1 MPNKVTFNIDLKVNG
16 KDTVKQVAVNVDELR
31 AAFDSAR
38 SEADKMSASL
48 IRFNQHTEI
57 FRNMAEGVSQLA
69 NTLNDLTTES
79 RTYSAAMAAA
89 NTMAGKSGEDFEN
102 LKSQV
107 SELAKTIPMARD
119 ALANG
124 LYQVISNGVPEDN
137 WIEYLNQSAKASV
150 GGIADL
156 EEVVKVTSTVI
167 KNYGLSWK
175 DAGEIQDKIQLTA
188 KNGVTSFEQM
198 AQALP
203 RVTANAATL
212 GVTINELMATFA
224 TLTGVSGNTAEVST
238 QLSAI
243 FTALVKPSSE
253 AAEMAQQ
260 MGIQFDAAAVK
271 AAGGMQNFIQSL
283 DANVKQYAAS
293 SGMLEQEIYGKLFG
307 SAESLRALI
316 PLTGELA
323 DKFEEN
329 VGAMQGSA
337 GTIDDAFD
345 IMGNTGAAQLQKLK
359 NAVAGIG
366 DVLSGAVG
374 WFQPVLN
381 FGSQAGMTAV
391 SVLALRN
398 AFSGLALGT
407 KLASAAQM
415 AFGPI
420 VEVCRATMTG
430 ATVSATTLQM
440 AIRSL
445 MITTGVGV
453 AVAALTEAI
462 NYFSAS
468 ADTASQKADQ
478 MANAEARAADTV
490 KQTYDS
496 TLKQTYS
503 GLMAKYEQLK
513 RTWVSLR
520 TEHEK
525 TQWIKQNKSAFNDL
539 RLQINGISDA
549 ENAFNRNTQ
558 QVVKAFEDRAKA
570 AAYAA
575 ELTELYKEQLE
586 LKTRKQRVDKARDT
600 ATQKY
605 NQTNRRQNTD
615 NPYATQNAQ
624 RAANLAAIGADM
636 KAGGNGN
643 ITKLDNQ
650 LKSVNERI
658 ASVNA
663 AIKQLGGVDGPIDVS
678 APAPA
683 STPTT
688 STTHPTAITSTTQ
701 TQALKGSV
709 DWYEEQM
716 QTLRAKIKASADED
730 NAAAMQKEYEQ
741 LDEQLSALKIRIGL
755 EKPDEVKEE
764 VEKVLDDITITPE
777 VRPEGITRG
786 SAWDKRESY
795 DNADIRMGQIRQ
807 DYEIGLIGAD
817 EAQRQIDSLN
827 EQLKALGL
835 KPIEIT
841 LETDG
846 AETALKSLAIVSVT
860 SFDSLRE
867 NFKTLQQMPKGS
879 AKSMA
884 TAGDA
889 ALVLGQSLQQLGSD
903 SAAAKAGLVLAAVGQ
918 IALSF
923 AQAMTSTKT
932 WIDWL
937 AFGAAGT
944 AQMISMIA
952 TIRGF
957 ASGGIV
963 GGASYSGDKIPAR
976 VNSGEMILTRD
987 QQARLF
993 AIANGASLYG
1003 EALGVTADAAGV
1015 KRADVK
1021 TQLQRLQGIAANS
1034 AAPQRRETT
1043 KVRARS
1049 IIKVV
1054 ENELSQSHRRG
1065 GLHLG

>member
-1 MPNKVTFNIDLKVNG
+1 MANQVSFNIHLKVDG
-16 KDTVKQVAVNVDELR
+16 KDAVKAVSVNVGELQNALD
-31 AAFDSAR
+31 AARNA
-38 SEADKMSASL
+38 SEKFTDSL
-48 IRFNQHTEI
+48 IGMNQHVEK
-57 FRNMAEGVSQLA
+57 FRNMADGVQQLA
-69 NTLNDLTTES
+69 KTLNDLTTES

-107 SELAKTIPMARD
+107 SDLAKTIPMARD

-323 DKFEEN
+323 DKFVEN
-329 VGAMQGSA
+329 VSAMQGSA

-359 NAVAGIG
+359 NAVASIG

-420 VEVCRATMTG
+420 LEVCRATMTG
-430 ATVSATTLQM
+430 TTVSAYTLQM

-453 AVAALTEAI
+453 AVVALTEAL
-462 NYFSAS
+462 NYFCSS
-468 ADTASQKADQ
+468 ADSASQKADQ
-478 MANAEARAADTV
+478 MANAEARAADKV
-490 KQTYDS
+490 KQAYDS
-496 TLKQTYS
+496 TLKQTY
-503 GLMAKYEQLK
+503 GNLMAKYEQLK

-525 TQWIKQNKSAFNDL
+525 TQWIRQNKSAFDELRIKIND
-539 RLQINGISDA
+539 ISDA
-549 ENAFNRNTQ
+549 ENAFNKNTQ

-586 LKTRKQRVDKARDT
+586 LKTRKQRVDKARNT

-605 NQTNRRQNTD
+605 NQANQRQNTD
-615 NPYATQNAQ
+615 NPYATQNAE
-624 RAANLAAIGADM
+624 RAGNLAGIAADM
-636 KAGGNGN
+636 KAGGKGD

-650 LKSVNERI
+650 LKSVTERI

-663 AIKQLGGVDGPIDVS
+663 AIKQLGGTDSPIDVTGTTT
-678 APAPA
+678 PTA
-683 STPTT
+683 STTRHT
-688 STTHPTAITSTTQ
+688 GTAFTAKAP
-701 TQALKGSV
+701 ALKGSI

-716 QTLRAKIKASADED
+716 QSLHQKIKASANED

-741 LDEQLSALKIRIGL
+741 MAEQLKALKIRIGL
-755 EKPDEVKEE
+755 EKPDEVKKE
-764 VEKVLDDITITPE
+764 VEETLDDITITPE

-795 DNADIRMGQIRQ
+795 NNADSRISQIHQ

-817 EAQRQIDSLN
+817 EAERQIAVLN
-827 EQLKALGL
+827 KQLKELGL
-835 KPIEIT
+835 KPIEIH
-841 LETDG
+841 LETDDAVDKMKQMG
-846 AETALKSLAIVSVT
+846 SVSVS
-860 SFDSLRE
+860 SFESVRDTLE
-867 NFKTLQQMPKGS
+867 NMKTLPKDFAGG
-879 AKSMA
+879 MA
-884 TAGDA
+884 TGATA
-889 ALVLGQSLQQLGSD
+889 AMMLGQSMQQLGQNSE
-903 SAAAKAGLVLAAVGQ
+903 AAKAGMVIAAVGQ

-923 AQAMTSTKT
+923 AQALSTCKT
-932 WIDWL
+932 WVEWL
-937 AFGAAGT
+937 AFGISGT
-944 AQMISMIA
+944 AQMISLVS
-952 TIRGF
+952 TVEGF
-957 ASGGIV
+957 ATGGVV
-963 GGASYSGDKIPAR
+963 GGTSYTGDKIPVR
-976 VNSGEMILTRD
+976 VNSGEMILTQQ

-993 AIANGASLYG
+993 AIANGAALYG
-1003 EALGVTADAAGV
+1003 AALGVASEQNGV
-1015 KRADVK
+1015 KTSDIK
-1021 TQLQRLQGIAANS
+1021 TQLQRLQGVALEQASGKQESTMEVRGRKLYKVLRNE
-1034 AAPQRRETT
+1034 RRATG
-1043 KVRARS
+1043 KA
-1049 IIKVV
+1049 
-1054 ENELSQSHRRG
+1054 L
-1065 GLHLG
+1065 